1 MRSGEGEQ
9 FGSVWLDLKVSEKSG
24 RKRLGHVIESLVF
37 TLPQGGD
44 SEKGSE
50 QMRLWVG
57 VWGRGWRG
65 GSGSRR

>member
-9 FGSVWLDLKVSEKSG
+9 FGSVWLELKVSEKSG

-44 SEKGSE
+44 SE
-50 QMRLWVG
+50 
-57 VWGRGWRG
+57 GRWEG
-65 GSGSRR
+65 G